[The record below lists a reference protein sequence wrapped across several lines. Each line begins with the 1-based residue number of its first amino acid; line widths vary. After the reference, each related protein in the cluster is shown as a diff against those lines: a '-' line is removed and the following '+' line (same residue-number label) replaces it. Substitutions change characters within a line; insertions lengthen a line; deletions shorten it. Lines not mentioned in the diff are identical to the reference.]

1 MPILFWFDR
10 DDRRLGLLHPLGAVV
25 HTEVLLEDDTIEF
38 WCEEMPEKY
47 DRILWRDPQ
56 DGRWREHVV
65 VSVVEDMGIAGA
77 KVIARTCLCDFKAVY
92 IEELRFEQAKAYNA
106 VPDVLGEL
114 YPDRW
119 GAIVAQDNGLMTGLI
134 YHMNALDALHKLEIE
149 GEVEFEPMILADS
162 KGVRTRRVCMQQGG
176 IGMNHGVRLVYGKNL
191 TWCRRTLLDTEVFTA
206 LYGWG
211 MGMPRMDDNGDFT
224 GGYMRRLTMEGAYV
238 PDSEYPYLEKY
249 VEDKEALERW
259 GVKVGNRKVHRF
271 GEVFFPDE
279 TNPNL
284 LKRKTELTLQKLT
297 QPRVVYEANACLVA
311 DGEPVGLGDRVR
323 ITDTTKSP
331 VWELK
336 ARVIRRVRTMG
347 IDAVETIV
355 DMGTVTLRTNAEL
368 GAALHPVTGAENAWV
383 PTVTSGAEPRDDTF
397 RGMRPTASELGA

>member
-1 MPILFWFDR
+1 MPTLFWFDR

-25 HTEVLLEDDTIEF
+25 HTEVLLEDDAIEF

-92 IEELRFEQAKAYNA
+92 IEELRLEQAKAYHA

-119 GAIVAQDNGLMTGLI
+119 GAIVAQDSGLMNGLI
-134 YHMNALDALHKLEIE
+134 YHMSALDALHKLEVE
-149 GEVEFEPMILADS
+149 GEVEFEPVITVDAR
-162 KGVRTRRVCMQQGG
+162 GVRSRRVRMQTGG
-176 IGMNHGVRLVYGKNL
+176 IGADRGVRLVYGRNL

-211 MGMPRMDDNGDFT
+211 IGMPLFDDDGEFT
-224 GGYMRRLTMEGAYV
+224 GGYSRRLTMEDAYV
-238 PDSEYPYLEKY
+238 PDSEYSYGLKY
-249 VEDKEALERW
+249 VEDEEALERW
-259 GVKVGNRKVHRF
+259 GLKVGDRRAHRF

-284 LKRKTELTLQKLT
+284 LKRKTELALQKLT

-311 DGEPVGLGDRVR
+311 DGGPVGLGDRVQ

-368 GAALHPVTGAENAWV
+368 EASLYPVTGIENAGV
-383 PTVTSGAEPRDDTF
+383 PTVTSGVEPFDDTF
-397 RGMRPTASELGA
+397 GGMRPTASELGA

>member
-1 MPILFWFDR
+1 MPTLFWFDR
-10 DDRRLGLLHPLGAVV
+10 DDRRLGLLHPLSAVV
-25 HTEVLLEDDTIEF
+25 HTEALLEDDTIEF

-65 VSVVEDMGIAGA
+65 VSVVEDMGIEGA
-77 KVIARTCLCDFKAVY
+77 KVIGRTCLCDFKAVY
-92 IEELRFEQAKAYNA
+92 IEELRLEQAKAYHA

-119 GAIVAQDNGLMTGLI
+119 GAIVAQDSGLMTGLI

-149 GEVEFEPMILADS
+149 GEVEFEPVITADA
-162 KGVRTRRVCMQQGG
+162 KGVRSRRVRMKSGG
-176 IGMNHGVRLVYGKNL
+176 IGDDHGVRLVYGKNL

-211 MGMPRMDDNGDFT
+211 MGMPLIDDNGDFT
-224 GGYMRRLTMEGAYV
+224 GGYMRRLTMENATV
-238 PDSEYPYLEKY
+238 PGSEGTYNCKY
-249 VEDKEALERW
+249 VEDGDALERW
-259 GVKVGNRKVHRF
+259 GVKVGDTRVHRF
-271 GEVFFPDE
+271 GEVFYPDE

-284 LKRKTELTLQKLT
+284 LKRKAENALQKLT

-311 DGEPVGLGDRVR
+311 DGEPIGLGDRVQ

-347 IDAVETIV
+347 VDAVETLV
-355 DMGTVTLRTNAEL
+355 DMGTVTWRTNAEL
-368 GAALHPVTGAENAWV
+368 EVALHPVTGTENAGV
-383 PTVTSGAEPRDDTF
+383 PTVTSGAEPFDDTF
-397 RGMRPTASELGA
+397 GGVRPTASELGA

>member
-1 MPILFWFDR
+1 MPTLFWFDR

-38 WCEEMPEKY
+38 WCEELPEKY

-65 VSVVEDMGIAGA
+65 VSVVEDMGIEGA
-77 KVIARTCLCDFKAVY
+77 KVIGRTCLCDFKAVY
-92 IEELRFEQAKAYNA
+92 IEELRLEQAKAYHA

-119 GAIVAQDNGLMTGLI
+119 GAIVAQNSGLMTGLI

-149 GEVEFEPMILADS
+149 GEVEFEPVITADA
-162 KGVRTRRVCMQQGG
+162 KGVTSRRVRMKSGG
-176 IGMNHGVRLVYGKNL
+176 IGDDHGVRLVYGKNL
-191 TWCRRTLLDTEVFTA
+191 TWCRRTLIDTEVFTA

-211 MGMPRMDDNGDFT
+211 MGMPLFDDDGEFT
-224 GGYMRRLTMEGAYV
+224 GGYMRRLSMEKATV
-238 PDSEYPYLEKY
+238 PGSEGTYDCKY
-249 VEDKEALERW
+249 VEDKAALERW
-259 GVKVGNRKVHRF
+259 GVKVGDRRAHRF
-271 GEVFFPDE
+271 GEVFYPDE
-279 TNPNL
+279 SNPNL
-284 LKRKTELTLQKLT
+284 LKRKAELALQKLA

-311 DGEPVGLGDRVR
+311 DGGPIGLGDRVQ
-323 ITDTTKSP
+323 IIDTTKSP

-347 IDAVETIV
+347 VDAIETLV
-355 DMGTVTLRTNAEL
+355 DMGTVTWRTNAEL
-368 GAALHPVTGAENAWV
+368 EAALHPVTDTENAGV
-383 PTVTSGAEPRDDTF
+383 PTVTSGAEPLDDTF
-397 RGMRPTASELGA
+397 GGVRPTASKLGA

>member
-10 DDRRLGLLHPLGAVV
+10 DDRRIGLLHPLSAVV
-25 HTEVLLEDDTIEF
+25 HTEVLLEDDTLDF

-65 VSVVEDMGIAGA
+65 VSVVEDMGVAGA

-92 IEELRFEQAKAYNA
+92 IEELRLEQAKAYHA

-119 GAIVAQDNGLMTGLI
+119 GAIVAQDSGLMTGLI
-134 YHMNALDALHKLEIE
+134 YHMSALDALHKLEIE
-149 GEVEFEPMILADS
+149 GEVEFEAVITADA
-162 KGVRTRRVCMQQGG
+162 KGVTSRRVRMKSGG
-176 IGMNHGVRLVYGKNL
+176 IGDDYGVRLVYGKNL

-211 MGMPRMDDNGDFT
+211 IGMPLFDDDGEFT
-224 GGYMRRLTMEGAYV
+224 GGYSRRLTMEDAYV
-238 PDSEYPYLEKY
+238 PDSEYSYGLKY
-249 VEDKEALERW
+249 VKDEEALERW
-259 GVKVGNRKVHRF
+259 GLKVGDRRAHRF

-284 LKRKTELTLQKLT
+284 LKRKTELALQKLT

-311 DGEPVGLGDRVR
+311 DGEPVGLGDRVQ

-355 DMGTVTLRTNAEL
+355 DMGTVALRTNAEL
-368 GAALHPVTGAENAWV
+368 EAALHPVTGAENAGV

-397 RGMRPTASELGA
+397 GGMRPTASELGA